1 MALPADPDAAAAA
14 GFASL
19 ADLLHYRAAVQ
30 PYDRAY
36 VVLSDR
42 GQEERAITFAGL
54 EQRAIVTARR
64 IAARATPGERALLL
78 CPNGIDFIV
87 GLFGCIL
94 ARIVAVPLM
103 LPRRQRGR
111 DASAAIVADCAPRL
125 ALSLRPLI
133 DGERGN
139 LAGHFAA
146 AGLDWLAVD
155 EAAEEAAAALPLAPA
170 AADIALLQY
179 TSGSTSTP
187 KGVMVSHANLLA
199 NLAMIKA
206 AFGNTRHST
215 TVSWVPLYHDLGLVI
230 NALQTLYA
238 GSLCVLLPPAS
249 FIQRPLLWL
258 RAIGEYRAEVAVSP
272 NFGFDLCVERCRA
285 EQMAGVDLSCWRLA
299 LNGAE
304 PVHAATLE
312 RFAETF
318 APHGFA
324 ADAFYPAYGMAE
336 ATVLIAAGRRGA
348 GAVLRPLSRG
358 GLQRHRVE
366 PPRDAGDEQLAVGC
380 GRALTGERIAIV
392 DPASRERLGAD
403 RIGEV
408 WVAGPNV
415 SRGYWR
421 NPAAT
426 SEAFGAAIAGEA
438 GGGWLRTGDLGFLD
452 ADGELFITGRIKEL
466 VIIRGINHYPQ
477 DIEETVQRC
486 HPALRRHGGAAFAIG
501 GGDISERLV
510 VVQEVERAARHH
522 IAADEII
529 GQIREAVVGRHEIV
543 PYEITLL
550 RPGALRKT
558 TSGKIQRTLAKE
570 LWLSGSLARL

>member
-1 MALPADPDAAAAA
+1 MAPPADPDAAAAA
-14 GFASL
+14 GFTSL
-19 ADLLHYRAAVQ
+19 ADLLHYRAAAQ

-42 GQEERAITFAGL
+42 GQEEAAITFAGL
-54 EQRAIVTARR
+54 ERRAIAAGRR
-64 IAARATPGERALLL
+64 IAARAEPGERALLL
-78 CPNGIDFIV
+78 YPNGIDFIV
-87 GLFGCIL
+87 GLLGCIL
-94 ARIVAVPLM
+94 ARIIAVPLM
-103 LPRRQRGR
+103 LPRRQSGR

-139 LAGHFAA
+139 LAGRFAA

-155 EAAEEAAAALPLAPA
+155 EAAEEAAAALPLA

-238 GSLCVLLPPAS
+238 GSLCVLLPPAA

-258 RAIGEYRAEVAVSP
+258 RAIGEYRAEVAVAP
-272 NFGFDLCVERCRA
+272 NFGFDLCVERYRA
-285 EQMAGVDLSCWRLA
+285 EQMAGVDLSCWKLA

-304 PVHAATLE
+304 PVHAATLR

-348 GAVLRPLSRG
+348 GVALRPLSRA
-358 GLQRHRVE
+358 GLQRHQVE

-380 GRALTGERIAIV
+380 GRALSGERIAIV
-392 DPASRERLGAD
+392 APESRERLGAD
-403 RIGEV
+403 RIGEI

-421 NPAAT
+421 NRAAT
-426 SEAFGAAIAGEA
+426 GEAFGAAITGGAGA
-438 GGGWLRTGDLGFLD
+438 AWLRTGDLGFLD
-452 ADGELFITGRIKEL
+452 ADGELFITGRIKEV
-466 VIIRGINHYPQ
+466 VIIRGANHYPQ

-486 HPALRRHGGAAFAIG
+486 HPGLRRHGGAAFAIG
-501 GGDISERLV
+501 GGDMPERLV
-510 VVQEVERAARHH
+510 VVQEVERTERRH

-529 GQIREAVVGRHEIV
+529 GQIREAVAGRHEIV
-543 PYEITLL
+543 PFEITLL
-550 RPGALRKT
+550 RPGALPKT